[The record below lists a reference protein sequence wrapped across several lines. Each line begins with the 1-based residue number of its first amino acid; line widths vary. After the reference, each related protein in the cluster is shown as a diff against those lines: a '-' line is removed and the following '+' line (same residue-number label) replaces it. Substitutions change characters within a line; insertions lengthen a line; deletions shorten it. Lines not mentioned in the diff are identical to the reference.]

1 MLFSKKCEYSIRALT
16 HLVQA
21 RQVCNASEISRDQKV
36 PYPYMAKVLQV
47 LQRKGFIKSTRG
59 GKGGYALAKPAHK
72 IRLID
77 VLTTVDGD
85 HVLSSCLYGFRGCSE
100 DVPCPLHDGWKILR
114 GDVET
119 YLRSQTIA
127 GLGKQNSKGAENPR
141 QRKKSASR

>member
-21 RQVCNASEISRDQKV
+21 RQVCKASEISRDQQV
-36 PYPYMAKVLQV
+36 PYPYMAKVLQE
-47 LQRKGFIKSTRG
+47 LQRKGFVKSARG

-85 HVLSSCLYGFRGCSE
+85 HVLSSCLYGFSGCSE
-100 DVPCPLHDGWKILR
+100 NVPCPLHDSWKILR
-114 GDVET
+114 GDIET
-119 YLRSQTIA
+119 YLCTQTIS
-127 GLGKQNSKGAENPR
+127 GLGKQKLAGKNRGR
-141 QRKKSASR
+141 QRKSSSR